1 MTYATIPSRRKPEVI
16 EKATVADIEAL
27 AASYE
32 PKINKAILSLL
43 EEQSSSLDLDVL
55 AEALASGNVGQIM
68 ALLVETFGTLSD
80 ALEDA
85 IWAGGA
91 MAAGTISATQVS
103 GAAFVFHRLN
113 PFLIQWMQNY
123 TLGLIREINK
133 TTRESVRQQITQG
146 FIAGRGP
153 IAQARAIK
161 QVVGLTKKQ
170 AMAVENFRAELEVFH
185 MKQNAGAWNLGGKIS
200 RRNGRQVFAVG
211 ADGKPV
217 DGIFARRLRD
227 FRYDKTL
234 LKSIEEGKA
243 LTPAQIDKMVN
254 AYARKY
260 RKHRAEMIART
271 ESIRATNMGVQEAWR
286 QAAAE
291 GKVNEDLIRRYW
303 KVAKDE
309 RLCAICSPIPKMND
323 EGVKMGEPFATPKGP
338 MTLPPVHPHCRCH
351 VFIRQLEPEEL
362 ST

>member
-1 MTYATIPSRRKPEVI
+1 MTYATIPSRVKPEAI

-32 PKINKAILSLL
+32 PQINKAILALL
-43 EEQSSSLDLDVL
+43 DEQATQLDLDVL
-55 AEALASGNVGQIM
+55 AEALASGNVGKIM
-68 ALLVETFGTLSD
+68 GLLIETFGTLSD

-91 MAAGTISATQVS
+91 AA
-103 GAAFVFHRLN
+103 AASINAVAVTGVAFQFHRLN

-123 TLGLIREINK
+123 TLGLIREINN
-133 TTRESVRQQITQG
+133 TTRESVRQQITNG
-146 FIAGRGP
+146 IIAGRGP
-153 IAQARAIK
+153 IQQAVAIK

-170 AMAVENFRAELEVFH
+170 AQAVENFRAELEAFH
-185 MKQNAGAWNLGGKIS
+185 MKQTAGDWNLGGKIS
-200 RRNGRQVFAVG
+200 RRNGRQVLALG
-211 ADGKPV
+211 PDGKPK
-217 DGIFARRLRD
+217 DGILSRRLRD

-234 LKSIEEGKA
+234 AKAMAEGKA
-243 LTPAQIDKMVN
+243 LTPAQIDKMVA

-260 RKHRAEMIART
+260 RKYRAEMIART
-271 ESIRATNMGVQEAWR
+271 ESMRAMNMGVQEAWR
-286 QAAAE
+286 QAVAD
-291 GKVNEDLIRRYW
+291 GKVNEDLIRRFW

-309 RLCAICSPIPKMND
+309 RLCQICAPIPKMNG
-323 EGVKMGEPFATPKGP
+323 EGVKMGEPFATPKGA

-362 ST
+362 S